1 MLGRSTQ
8 YFLTQTISLE
18 NTMINEPLYAND
30 QPLVMETLM
39 ENRIGLRLCD
49 QSGRQFYIND
59 QIKLGIVLLFN
70 ANDWNIR
77 TLIKEY

>member
-1 MLGRSTQ
+1 
-8 YFLTQTISLE
+8 
-18 NTMINEPLYAND
+18 MINEPLYAND
-30 QPLVMETLM
+30 HPLVMETLM

>member
-1 MLGRSTQ
+1 
-8 YFLTQTISLE
+8 
-18 NTMINEPLYAND
+18 
-30 QPLVMETLM
+30 METLM